1 MKVDHNQ
8 EELTLVAMAN
18 NKCAELFGLS
28 IEQTCLLYSLQR
40 FITTND
46 IDTSPAKT
54 KKETDRIFWKSAWLD
69 EWDTAIS
76 VNLQTTLRAPEEY
89 SHPLYSLAECGDLKN
104 KVSCQAKND
113 LWKYLILLECTL
125 YVPYYMLEDAT
136 DKEARKLFKERYKG
150 VSCDASRKKEA
161 LEAIARLLDVDPSY
175 ISVFQKEYKASLR
188 VLTDYWLK
196 VAEFGAA
203 GVIVALIAISTFQYE
218 ILSVFAAPGLSG
230 AALVSSG
237 LAALGG
243 GALAAGGLGMAG
255 GTAVLVG
262 GGSLLG
268 ASFGTGV
275 GSIVTSFG
283 SGLVASEAAKQY
295 VMLSKV
301 IGDKVIDGVSALDI
315 RNRIEES
322 CSGMK
327 TELIS
332 LKEKAHHLDGDKK
345 AIKNSIKNLR
355 ESIKIMEKLLKR
367 IRRIIP

>member
-1 MKVDHNQ
+1 
-8 EELTLVAMAN
+8 MAN
-18 NKCAELFGLS
+18 NHCAELFGLS

-40 FITTND
+40 FITSND
-46 IDTSPAKT
+46 IDTSPAI
-54 KKETDRIFWKSAWLD
+54 KEKDEARVFWKRAWRD
-69 EWDTAIS
+69 AWDKAIS
-76 VNLQTTLRAPEEY
+76 DNLKSTLRAPEAY
-89 SHPLYSLAECGDLKN
+89 SHPLYSLAECEDLKN
-104 KVSCQAKND
+104 KVKCQTKND

-125 YVPYYMLEDAT
+125 YVPYYMLKDVS
-136 DKEARKLFKERYKG
+136 DKEARKRFKERYKG
-150 VSCDASRKKEA
+150 VSCNASHKKEA
-161 LEAIARLLDVDPSY
+161 LDAIARLLEVDSSY
-175 ISVFQKEYKASLR
+175 ISVFQKEYEAAIR
-188 VLTDYWLK
+188 ALTSYWLK
-196 VAEFGAA
+196 VAGFGTV

-275 GSIVTSFG
+275 GSIMTSFG
-283 SGLVASEAAKQY
+283 SGLVASEASKQY
-295 VMLSKV
+295 VVLSRV
-301 IGDKVIDGVSALDI
+301 IGNNVIDGISAVDI
-315 RNRIEES
+315 RKRIEES

-332 LKEKAHHLDGDKK
+332 LKERVHHSDCDKK
-345 AIKNSIKNLR
+345 TIKQSIVNLQ

>member
-1 MKVDHNQ
+1 
-8 EELTLVAMAN
+8 MAN
-18 NKCAELFGLS
+18 NHCAELFGLS

-40 FITTND
+40 FITSND
-46 IDTSPAKT
+46 IDTSPAIKP
-54 KKETDRIFWKSAWLD
+54 KEKERVFWKRAWLD

-76 VNLQTTLRAPEEY
+76 VNLKATLRAPEAY
-89 SHPLYSLAECGDLKN
+89 SHPLYSLAECENLKN

-113 LWKYLILLECTL
+113 LWRYLILLECVL
-125 YVPYYMLEDAT
+125 YVPYYMLEEASS
-136 DKEARKLFKERYKG
+136 KEARKLFKERYKG

-161 LEAIARLLDVDPSY
+161 LDAIARLLDVDSSY
-175 ISVFQKEYKASLR
+175 ISVFQKEYEAVLR

-196 VAEFGAA
+196 VAGFGAV
-203 GVIVALIAISTFQYE
+203 GVIVTLIAISTFQYE

-295 VMLSKV
+295 VVLRKV
-301 IGDKVIDGVSALDI
+301 IGNNVIGGISAVDI
-315 RNRIEES
+315 NRRIEEN

-332 LKEKAHHLDGDKK
+332 LKEKVHHSDSDKK
-345 AIKNSIKNLR
+345 TIKHSIKNLQ

-367 IRRIIP
+367 VRRIIP